1 MLLVVLEP
9 RLHLDRRLAREVLG
23 VLGRPVLEALVVLL
37 LQPPLL
43 DGEHAHLLRVRV
55 RFRAGVRVGV
65 RVRIRVRVRVKLRA
79 RVRVR
84 VRG

>member
-1 MLLVVLEP
+1 MVLEP

-43 DGEHAHLLRVRV
+43 HREHAHLLRLRVRV
-55 RFRAGVRVGV
+55 RARVRVAVRVRVGV
-65 RVRIRVRVRVKLRA
+65 R
-79 RVRVR
+79 
-84 VRG
+84 